1 VQFLWETGR
10 IPTLQRVQSITT
22 MKYQADRVTT
32 AESNY
37 YNMVELYLQISVAPV
52 QRSKG

>member
-1 VQFLWETGR
+1 
-10 IPTLQRVQSITT
+10 

-37 YNMVELYLQISVAPV
+37 YNMELYLQISVAPV